1 MPFAVVLDTCVVYPG
16 HLRDTLLRLAERGL
30 YRALWSPDI
39 IEELHRNLVG
49 AGIDTRL
56 VDKLIAE
63 MGRAFPDAEVTGY
76 SSLIEGLTCDP
87 KDRHVL
93 AAAVRANASG
103 IVTFNLDDFPAASV
117 ESFEIEVI
125 HPDTFLLDQLD
136 LAPVA
141 VIDELARQAA
151 ANRREPKSLPSILDA
166 LAKAGVP
173 SFADEVRRRTA

>member
-1 MPFAVVLDTCVVYPG
+1 MPFAVVLDTCVVYPA

-39 IEELHRNLVG
+39 IEELHRNLVE
-49 AGIDTRL
+49 AGIDVRL
-56 VDKLIAE
+56 VDNLVAE
-63 MGRAFPDAEVTGY
+63 MGGAFPDAEVTGY
-76 SSLIEGLTCDP
+76 CSLLEGLTCDP

-103 IVTFNLDDFPAASV
+103 IVTFNLDDFRAASV
-117 ESFEIEVI
+117 EPFEIEVI

-136 LAPVA
+136 LAPVE

-151 ANRREPKSLPSILDA
+151 ANRREPKTLPSILDA